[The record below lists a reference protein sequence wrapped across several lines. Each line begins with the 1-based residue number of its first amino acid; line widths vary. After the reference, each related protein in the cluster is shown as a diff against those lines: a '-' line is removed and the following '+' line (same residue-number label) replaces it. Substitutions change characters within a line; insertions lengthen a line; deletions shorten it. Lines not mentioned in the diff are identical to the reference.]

1 VALYPLP
8 RSGLT
13 NGMTRTMT
21 TGLPGPSASL
31 SAVDDRHSHPS
42 ALGSN
47 VGAWSRC
54 THLRQCSGM
63 SPESGRSPQTHM
75 RGPQRAAAWA

>member
-54 THLRQCSGM
+54 THLRQ
-63 SPESGRSPQTHM
+63 
-75 RGPQRAAAWA
+75 